1 MNACLAMEAVAAQEP
16 YARRLVEKAAARD
29 DAYRA
34 KWFLALEQAH
44 LVLVAYDA
52 EPDANLQSANVGTP

>member
-1 MNACLAMEAVAAQEP
+1 MNARLAMETVAAQEP

-34 KWFLALEQAH
+34 KWFLALGHAH
-44 LVLVAYDA
+44 LVLAAYDA
-52 EPDANLQSANVGTP
+52 EPDTDPQSANVGTQ